1 MQSRLTGILP
11 ALLTPFTRGGA
22 KVDYEKACAFASTL
36 AERGADG
43 LFVCGSTGE
52 GLLMTLE
59 ERKRLAKEVIDAVGN
74 RINVVMQTGCLDTP
88 GTIELTRHARDAGA
102 DAVAVYT
109 PAFYNYDDRALFGHF
124 QRVAKAAPEI
134 PLLLYNIPQYTGN
147 GLSPMLIQE
156 LAEKVESVVGM
167 KDSSGD
173 LVHLSRVIS
182 SAPKGFT
189 TLNGADELSYQAYLT
204 GAAGT
209 VAITANVVPEIF
221 RSIFEGVKAGKLNSA
236 LKAQRR
242 LAEVMAALG
251 HGRLISVYKEAIRL
265 QGYDVGY
272 VRPPQRELS
281 RAEKKDLGQVL
292 AKAGLI

>member
-1 MQSRLTGILP
+1 MQFRLTGILP

-22 KVDYEKACAFASTL
+22 KVDYEKAGAFASTL
-36 AERGADG
+36 ADRGVAG

-59 ERKRLAKEVIDAVGN
+59 ERKRIAEEVIDVVGR
-74 RINVVMQTGCLDTP
+74 RIKVVIQTGCLDTSS
-88 GTIELTRHARDAGA
+88 TIELTRHARDSGA
-102 DAVAVYT
+102 HAVAVYT
-109 PAFYNYDDRALFGHF
+109 PAFYKYDDHALFAHF

-156 LAEKVESVVGM
+156 LAEKVDSVVGM

-173 LVHLSRVIS
+173 MAHLSRVMA

-189 TLNGADELSYQAYLT
+189 MLNGADELCYQAYLT
-204 GAAGT
+204 GAVGT
-209 VAITANVVPEIF
+209 VAMTANVVPELF
-221 RSIFEGVKAGKLNSA
+221 QSIFDGVKAGKLNPA

-251 HGRLISVYKEAIRL
+251 HGQLISVYKEAIRL
-265 QGYDVGY
+265 QGYDVGH
-272 VRPPQRELS
+272 VRPPQREIG
-281 RAEKKDLGQVL
+281 AVEKKDLAKIL